1 MEKLILK
8 YGVPLYLVVM
18 SCFITVPMF
27 ALHCA
32 TRSVQL
38 GMTKIELY
46 VLKMTHIYEECFPL
60 FLFVYVYWAI
70 YHIQEWTSSTLVGSF
85 FYFNILLKKS
95 MI

>member
-1 MEKLILK
+1 M
-8 YGVPLYLVVM
+8 VPLIVVM

-27 ALHCA
+27 GLHRA
-32 TRSVQL
+32 KRNVQL

-70 YHIQEWTSSTLVGSF
+70 YHIQGWTSTRHHPLLAVHI
-85 FYFNILLKKS
+85 FYFNIFLKKS
-95 MI
+95 TI